1 VRTPPALPRTTL
13 LEKDHSQNVYQEI
26 DSTSTDDDQP
36 PTPNADLQ
44 FIRGTIKRV
53 FDFHAGSTSESSTN
67 YDEISEDNKNDPKS
81 ISSTS
86 SSKTVSKKDT
96 QYPSVE
102 AVQRFYHTKSQSTSE
117 KNNPKQQITN
127 LDDAPSSNHSST
139 SNKLYARSHP
149 VNARKKDLSKSKSSD
164 NEQASSEEVDDTLN
178 DIEDVDYHDE
188 KLKRQATNNSSSHT
202 SNENSPVR
210 SLDIPPKTKK
220 ASQET
225 QTFERVCFFQIN
237 SFLMNTINIK

>member
-1 VRTPPALPRTTL
+1 LFVRPQTSRGRVRTPPALPRTTL
-13 LEKDHSQNVYQEI
+13 IEKDHSQNVYQEI

-44 FIRGTIKRV
+44 FIRGAIERV
-53 FDFHAGSTSESSTN
+53 FDFHGQSSTDTTSDSSTHYEELPEN
-67 YDEISEDNKNDPKS
+67 NLNE
-81 ISSTS
+81 STS
-86 SSKTVSKKDT
+86 SKTLSKKNA
-96 QYPSVE
+96 QYPAVE
-102 AVQRFYHTKSQSTSE
+102 AIQRFYNHQTTSHSE
-117 KNNPKQQITN
+117 KQVTNNDKLHSRSP
-127 LDDAPSSNHSST
+127 LPS
-139 SNKLYARSHP
+139 AR
-149 VNARKKDLSKSKSSD
+149 RKDLSKSKSKSSD
-164 NEQASSEEVDDTLN
+164 HERASSEEVDDTLN